1 MAALFLVG
9 NAAVRSAGL
18 EWSGLRV
25 LAGGGVLQGSE
36 PVRELLRQRVI
47 GYGARS
53 FDLVDERAA
62 ADGAAMLA
70 AAWVLRE
77 EPLCRWVDDGTL

>member
-1 MAALFLVG
+1 
-9 NAAVRSAGL
+9 
-18 EWSGLRV
+18 
-25 LAGGGVLQGSE
+25 
-36 PVRELLRQRVI
+36 VI

-70 AAWVLRE
+70 SAWARRD